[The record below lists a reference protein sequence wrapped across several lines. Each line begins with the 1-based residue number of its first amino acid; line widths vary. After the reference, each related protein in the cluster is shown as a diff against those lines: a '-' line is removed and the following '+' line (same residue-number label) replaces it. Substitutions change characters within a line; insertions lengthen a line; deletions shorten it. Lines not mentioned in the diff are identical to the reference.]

1 MVLGVL
7 KERLVVSMTGG
18 CINMFIYKKGEGL
31 FDLLILM
38 GRLIIFYLLID
49 LMK

>member
-1 MVLGVL
+1 MVLGVM
-7 KERLVVSMTGG
+7 KERLVGSMTGG
-18 CINMFIYKKGEGL
+18 CINLFIYKKGEGL
-31 FDLLILM
+31 FELLMLV